1 VLEDT
6 GVLVPDNVL
15 VSTAAFEVAIV
26 LGRGAI
32 EPVIDIGKLEVI
44 TLVPDEETG
53 EVVLEAS
60 QPI

>member
-32 EPVIDIGKLEVI
+32 EPVIDIGKL
-44 TLVPDEETG
+44 
-53 EVVLEAS
+53 
-60 QPI
+60 